1 MSKTIPLM
9 AVALLSFLH
18 VPAQFQGDLYRQ
30 YNDAAVL
37 KNANTTLRMPWT
49 GGVNNPQLAMADL
62 NQDGRKDVVVFENA
76 STQVKTFIAT
86 GNGIYKYESKYE
98 SGFGNIWGY
107 VQLVD
112 FNRDGIADLA
122 QRGQFSSVSISYG
135 YYDSGML
142 RFRHYKDLLYQT
154 KSGNWNDLHIPVGS
168 FGAFIDIDHDDDID
182 VLTYDPSG
190 TSIVLYQ
197 NCSKDDNLPADSIKM
212 CLKDWCWGRT
222 AQISKR
228 SQILGLP
235 PCAGFH
241 DPTCKGCK
249 ALLKTTDGS
258 NALLM
263 MDIDNDQ
270 DYDYFNGHTGF
281 ADIQFLYN
289 GKSQF
294 GVDSVIGEDTIWSS
308 NGVAMSMPILPAA
321 FALDIDHD
329 GDDDLL
335 FTPMTEKTENY
346 QCISWYENTG
356 NNSNKNFVHRKNNHL
371 VDEMIDMGRNSY
383 PLFYDY
389 DKDGKKDLFVG
400 SEGFYQYPAGYNRGK
415 VAYFRNTSSAGVAY
429 SFELVTDD
437 FMSLWA
443 KNYSGTS
450 LAIGDLDNDSL
461 DDLII
466 GHTDGTFS
474 FYTNTAAGNTLQP
487 VWVLGAET
495 LKDQAGNII
504 DVGDYAA
511 PAIYDIDG
519 DGKKDLISGHQ
530 FGTLYYYR
538 NNSTVQGST
547 GLVMMT
553 NKLGNVDLT
562 GIYEPSPF
570 TTPYFGPT
578 DNSGKDYLVVG
589 TRIGRLYRFDGFQ
602 NGAMPPGYTMI
613 DTVYSYIDEHQNA
626 APAFANIDNDQ
637 DNLHELVLGNILG
650 GLMFY
655 KQDFKVNITDHT
667 VTENEVLLYPNPA
680 DKTLNISWGKDFN
693 LNGVDVQLVSVMGQV
708 MINESFNEKR
718 VGCSLDISRLSPGM
732 FYCIVQ
738 SGHNRSVQAV
748 TVLK

>member
-1 MSKTIPLM
+1 MYKTIPLIV
-9 AVALLSFLH
+9 VALLLFSRL
-18 VPAQFQGDLYRQ
+18 PAQFQGDLYRQ
-30 YNDAAVL
+30 YNDAVVL
-37 KNANTTLRMPWT
+37 KNANTAMRLPWT

-62 NQDGRKDVVVFENA
+62 NQDGRKDLVVFENA
-76 STQVKTFIAT
+76 SWQVKTFIAT
-86 GNGIYKYESKYE
+86 GNGVYKYDSKYE
-98 SGFGNIWGY
+98 SGFGNIRGY
-107 VQLVD
+107 IQLVD

-135 YYDSGML
+135 YYDSSVL
-142 RFRHYKDLLYQT
+142 RFKHYKDLLYQT
-154 KSGNWNDLHIPVGS
+154 KSGNWNDLHIPSGS
-168 FGAFIDIDHDDDID
+168 LGAFIDIDHDDDID

-222 AQISKR
+222 AQISQR
-228 SQILGLP
+228 SQILGQP
-235 PCAGFH
+235 PCVGFH
-241 DPTCKGCK
+241 ETTCKGCK
-249 ALLKTTDGS
+249 SLFKTTDGS

-263 MDIDNDQ
+263 IDMDNDR
-270 DYDYFNGHTGF
+270 DFDYFNGHTGF
-281 ADIQFLYN
+281 PDIQFLYN

-294 GVDSVIGEDTIWSS
+294 GVDSVIAEDTTWSS
-308 NGVAMSMPILPAA
+308 NGVTMRMPILPAP

-335 FTPMTEKTENY
+335 FTPLTEKSENY

-356 NNSNKNFVHRKNNHL
+356 SNSNKNFVHRKNNHL

-400 SEGFYQYPAGYNRGK
+400 SEGLYQYPAGYNRSK
-415 VAYFRNTSSAGVAY
+415 VSYFRNTSSAGGAY
-429 SFELVTDD
+429 SFERVSED
-437 FMSLWA
+437 FMGLWA
-443 KNYSGTS
+443 KNYPGAA

-474 FYTNTAAGNTLQP
+474 FYTNTAASDTLQP
-487 VWVLGAET
+487 VWVLVT
-495 LKDQAGNII
+495 DVLKDQAGNII

-519 DGKKDLISGHQ
+519 DGKKDLVSGHQ
-530 FGTLYYYR
+530 FGTLYYFR
-538 NNSTVQGST
+538 NNSTVPGST
-547 GLVMMT
+547 GLVMVT
-553 NKLGNVDLT
+553 DKLGNVDLT
-562 GIYEPSPF
+562 GLYEPTPF

-613 DTVYSYIDEHQNA
+613 DSVYSYIDEHQNA

-655 KQDFKVNITDHT
+655 KQDFKVNITDQIAQ
-667 VTENEVLLYPNPA
+667 ERKVLVYPNPA
-680 DKTLNISWGKDFN
+680 DKVLNITWGKGFN
-693 LNGVDVQLVSVMGQV
+693 TNGVSVQLISVIGQV
-708 MINESFNEKR
+708 VMQESSNEKR
-718 VGCSLDISRLSPGM
+718 VGYSLDISGLSPGLY
-732 FYCIVQ
+732 YCIIQ
-738 SGHNRSVQAV
+738 SGPNRSVQPV